1 MNGSPHPNPP
11 PPSAGEGMYGWLRR
25 LVPDSLFG
33 RIALTF
39 IGVLV
44 LTMGITLF
52 VQMLD
57 REASVF
63 RASAGPA
70 ARRVVDLIKLL
81 DRLPPTQRVALA
93 EIAEAQGVKIEL
105 LASPQIVTE
114 PDPDDDDG
122 VAMLGMLK
130 DRIGA
135 QRTLAVS
142 VTRKFGET
150 TVPGTMGE
158 RTERFAFNVLAR
170 LDDGSWARFVLEEPR
185 RLPRWP
191 TRVVQNLAVML
202 VVVAILTFVVVRWVT
217 RPLKGLAEAA
227 DELGRDIDRPPVP
240 ETGPQEVRRAA
251 RAFNTMQER
260 LGRYV
265 RTRTAILAAMSHDL
279 KTPITRLRLRAELL
293 EDTTLREKFLR
304 DLDEMQRMV
313 GTTLDYM
320 RGLDDRE
327 PLSAIDVDAL
337 LEALRADAEELGQP
351 VVVSGKASTPFAG
364 KPLGLRR
371 ILQNLLDNALHYARD
386 VEIAIDDRPERLT
399 IAVRDRGPG
408 IPGELLDKVFEPFH
422 RLEGSRNQGTGGTGL
437 GLSIAR
443 NLAQAMGGDVTL
455 INRAGGGLDARVTLP
470 RGSGFA
476 ARDA

>member
-1 MNGSPHPNPP
+1 VK
-11 PPSAGEGMYGWLRR
+11 R
-25 LVPDSLFG
+25 LLPDSLFG

-39 IGVLV
+39 IGGLV
-44 LTMGITLF
+44 LTMAVTLL
-52 VQMLD
+52 VQTMD

-70 ARRVVDLIKLL
+70 ARRVADLVKLL
-81 DRLPPTQRVALA
+81 DRLPAGQRQDLA
-93 EIAEAQGVKIEL
+93 EIAQAQGVKVDLLPAPQSASPPDADDTDAVAMQAL
-105 LASPQIVTE
+105 LA
-114 PDPDDDDG
+114 DR
-122 VAMLGMLK
+122 LGAE
-130 DRIGA
+130 RP
-135 QRTLAVS
+135 LAVQ
-142 VTRKFGET
+142 VVRKIGDAPA
-150 TVPGTMGE
+150 PGAIAE
-158 RTERFAFNVLAR
+158 RSERFAFTVLAR
-170 LDDGSWARFVLEEPR
+170 LDDGTWGRFVLEEPR
-185 RLPRWP
+185 RFPRWP
-191 TRVVQNLAVML
+191 RRVVQNLVVML
-202 VVVAILTFVVVRWVT
+202 VVVALLSFVVVRWVT

-227 DELGRDIDRPPVP
+227 EELGRDIDRPPLP

-260 LGRYV
+260 LVRYV

-293 EDTTLREKFLR
+293 EDPALRDKFFR

-327 PLSAIDVDAL
+327 PVSPIDVGAL
-337 LEALRADAEELGQP
+337 LEALRADAEELGRP
-351 VVVSGKASTPFAG
+351 VSVIGNVTTPFPG

-386 VEIAIDDRPERLT
+386 VEIEVEDRAESLA

-408 IPGELLDKVFEPFH
+408 IPEELLEKVFEPFH
-422 RLEGSRNQGTGGTGL
+422 RVETSRNPVTGGTGL

-443 NLAQAMGGDVTL
+443 NLAQAMGGEVTL
-455 INRAGGGLDARVTLP
+455 SNRHGGGWEAKVILP
-470 RGSGFA
+470 RGGAGSA
-476 ARDA
+476 

>member
-1 MNGSPHPNPP
+1 MNGRRGS
-11 PPSAGEGMYGWLRR
+11 SSGRQGKYGWLGR

-70 ARRVVDLIKLL
+70 ARRVVDLVKLL
-81 DRLPPTQRVALA
+81 DRLPPAQRVELA

-105 LASPQIVTE
+105 IPVPQTVTA
-114 PDPDDDDG
+114 PDPDDEDA
-122 VAMLGMLK
+122 VAMLAMLK
-130 DRIGA
+130 DRIGPD
-135 QRTLAVS
+135 RLLGVH
-142 VTRKFGET
+142 VMRKIGDT

-170 LDDGSWARFVLEEPR
+170 LDDGSWARFTLEEPR

-202 VVVAILTFVVVRWVT
+202 IVVAILSFVVVRWVT

-240 ETGPQEVRRAA
+240 EIGPQEVRRAA

-265 RTRTAILAAMSHDL
+265 HTRTAILAAMSHDL

-293 EDTTLREKFLR
+293 EDTAMREKFLR

-327 PLSAIDVDAL
+327 PLSPIDVDAL
-337 LEALRADAEELGQP
+337 VEALRADAEELGHS
-351 VVVSGKASTPFAG
+351 VAVTGTGHAPFAG

-371 ILQNLLDNALHYARD
+371 ILQNLLDNALNYARE
-386 VEIAIDDRPERLT
+386 VEIAVDDKPDRLT

-408 IPGELLDKVFEPFH
+408 IPGDLLDKVFEPFH

-443 NLAQAMGGDVTL
+443 NLAQAMGGEVTL
-455 INRAGGGLDARVTLP
+455 ANRAGGGLDARVVLP
-470 RGSGFA
+470 RGGVGL
-476 ARDA
+476 ARGN